1 MAVTEGLHHLIGG
14 SSGLRYFLLCFD
26 VHEKHQMWQTWPIF
40 HLAWVLPSNIV
51 FTSDEAQR
59 LTHYFLIST
68 NSGSSCWIEQLEGK
82 ERINCVLF
90 GSKIDLDETFV
101 FLRLRQQRRR
111 RRRRRYCF
119 SNWTWIM
126 ALCSWYNAKFVYLRV
141 KQTWNKSC

>member
-1 MAVTEGLHHLIGG
+1 M
-14 SSGLRYFLLCFD
+14 
-26 VHEKHQMWQTWPIF
+26 
-40 HLAWVLPSNIV
+40 

-101 FLRLRQQRRR
+101 FCVFDINDDDDDDDGVGAIAFQTGLELWHCVRGTMLNLST
-111 RRRRRYCF
+111 CE
-119 SNWTWIM
+119 SNKLGTNPASIIEPN
-126 ALCSWYNAKFVYLRV
+126 LCNSYN
-141 KQTWNKSC
+141 NI